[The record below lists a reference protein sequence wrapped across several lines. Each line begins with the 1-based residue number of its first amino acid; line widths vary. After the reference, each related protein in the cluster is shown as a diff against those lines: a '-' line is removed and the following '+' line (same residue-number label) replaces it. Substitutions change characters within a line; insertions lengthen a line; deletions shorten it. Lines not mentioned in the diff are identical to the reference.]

1 MNDADK
7 LRDIQNRLR
16 AISSELGLLKGN
28 FEDDDNLDASDAT
41 ETAQD
46 RVDDAIDAIGKV
58 F

>member
-16 AISSELGLLKGN
+16 TISSELGLLKVN
-28 FEDDDNLDASDAT
+28 FEDDENLDASDAT
-41 ETAQD
+41 EEAQD
-46 RVDDAIDAIGKV
+46 RVDDAIAAIGKV